1 MFSLPFFWIEKP
13 VILLKPTLLLFKR
26 FNGVTL
32 CGLLANRF
40 KFLVDQV
47 DSRDVAQLLQS
58 IVFVIDTVLPLLR
71 RPPVNFVEEL
81 ERDLRQL
88 IVRYSFLTVVHA
100 CIK

>member
-1 MFSLPFFWIEKP
+1 MQID
-13 VILLKPTLLLFKR
+13 
-26 FNGVTL
+26 N
-32 CGLLANRF
+32 
-40 KFLVDQV
+40 
-47 DSRDVAQLLQS
+47 RDVAQLLQS

-71 RPPVNFVEEL
+71 RPSLNFVEEL